1 MENEII
7 TFCQT
12 CGKPMKPR
20 KGKRFCSSTCRVQA
34 HFNKQADNVVLSIVP
49 SELEDKQA
57 KIIKAKAEMMKLSN
71 SFNVAPP
78 DKKIEELRIKL
89 KEKAEELGK
98 LDFKKP
104 VAESKTIIKR
114 IVIDSERIAETFLRE
129 FVCLHNRTISKA
141 KLLDIIER
149 LQEAIR
155 TKQIRKT
162 SIYVNDI
169 EYMQD
174 FLVNTYNKANKNVI
188 KIIIKKNRLFFES

>member
-34 HFNKQADNVVLSIVP
+34 HFNKQADTVVLSIVP

-155 TKQIRKT
+155 TKKIRKT
-162 SIYVNDI
+162 SIYANDI
-169 EYMQD
+169 
-174 FLVNTYNKANKNVI
+174 
-188 KIIIKKNRLFFES
+188 